1 LHEKHVFKALD
12 AAVAMM
18 EKLKFT
24 NSYDGRILG
33 GLATVMFQN
42 EKKAIGYL
50 RSRKVPALDKPD
62 EREELWQLA
71 GPLIAE
77 DYLKARKDRIPTE
90 TRLTSAREL
99 LASVT
104 SCSRR
109 WRLQARRW
117 AQEDVLASEMAI
129 TFAELEDPT
138 NIALALIDDAI
149 GTYESL
155 VPKTRH
161 DEVPK
166 AVERHSIAKAAF
178 LRLAV
183 EDLEAQ
189 VQEEGIEG
197 DLRAATSKPRRH
209 RFSSSAT

>member
-1 LHEKHVFKALD
+1 VDELFEEM
-12 AAVAMM
+12 AA
-18 EKLKFT
+18 
-24 NSYDGRILG
+24 
-33 GLATVMFQN
+33 
-42 EKKAIGYL
+42 
-50 RSRKVPALDKPD
+50 
-62 EREELWQLA
+62 A
-71 GPLIAE
+71 GKE
-77 DYLKARKDRIPTE
+77 M
-90 TRLTSAREL
+90 
-99 LASVT
+99 
-104 SCSRR
+104 
-109 WRLQARRW
+109 

-166 AVERHSIAKAAF
+166 AVERRSIAKAAF

-197 DLRAATSKPRRH
+197 DLRGRYIETKTASFFIFGDVTRSGNTLRARGRVRSFTVNTAEAGGRAQLNFKPFCGVAHERNDAPGVLDDEDATASLTGR
-209 RFSSSAT
+209 